1 MRRNWDFLVRWNAA
15 VRVDWVA
22 RVLYEERCTVG
33 VVFVDRLV
41 VGVHC
46 GWAKEW
52 L

>member
-1 MRRNWDFLVRWNAA
+1 VRRNWDFLVRWNAA
-15 VRVDWVA
+15 DRVDWVA